1 MASGTRAYQLA
12 LYVVFES
19 PLQMMADN
27 PVYYYREHPC
37 TEFIASVP
45 TTWDELRVLRARCG
59 EQVVM
64 GAPQGRPVVHRGALP
79 TTSPIP
85 PRSRSISCLPGA
97 VIR

>member
-1 MASGTRAYQLA
+1 
-12 LYVVFES
+12 
-19 PLQMMADN
+19 MMADN

-64 GAPQGRPVVHRGALP
+64 ARRKGDRWFIGGITNNQPYSTEVALCRAQLYDDLVRGRCECRPAGHGLQE
-79 TTSPIP
+79 T
-85 PRSRSISCLPGA
+85 
-97 VIR
+97 